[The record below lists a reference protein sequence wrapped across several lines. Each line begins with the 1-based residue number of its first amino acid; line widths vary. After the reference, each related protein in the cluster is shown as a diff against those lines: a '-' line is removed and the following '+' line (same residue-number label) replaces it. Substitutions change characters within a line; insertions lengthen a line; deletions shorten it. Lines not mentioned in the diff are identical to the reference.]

1 MEYKNKILTDEF
13 FFRLEALI
21 ESNYTLDKF
30 DNIVL
35 KIPKKGYKDGKGSR
49 GDLFVNVNIMVPK
62 ELSNEEKE
70 LFKKLSN
77 ISNFN
82 PRNS

>member
-1 MEYKNKILTDEF
+1 MKLSKRI
-13 FFRLEALI
+13 I
-21 ESNYTLDKF
+21 
-30 DNIVL
+30 